1 MCRILKYQFPLPY
14 QLSLRFLESFKNTAA
29 VELFNFKDPTQSS
42 DFDSNYIKTQLLTLL
57 EKKVGNHNMSDTF
70 QNIISLTDILVVPP
84 IFSNDLRTSPEVKV
98 INCKDSIQN
107 TDFGN
112 SRGRTVFHLLE
123 MSVGNQYLKDLRI
136 LVLPEILLP
145 LEISAQFE
153 THSLRP
159 IEYLSRSQT

>member
-1 MCRILKYQFPLPY
+1 M
-14 QLSLRFLESFKNTAA
+14 
-29 VELFNFKDPTQSS
+29 FNSQDP
-42 DFDSNYIKTQLLTLL
+42 
-57 EKKVGNHNMSDTF
+57 KK
-70 QNIISLTDILVVPP
+70 
-84 IFSNDLRTSPEVKV
+84 
-98 INCKDSIQN
+98 N

-153 THSLRP
+153 RHSLRP
-159 IEYLSRSQT
+159 IEYLSTSQTKKRFQHF

>member
-1 MCRILKYQFPLPY
+1 
-14 QLSLRFLESFKNTAA
+14 
-29 VELFNFKDPTQSS
+29 
-42 DFDSNYIKTQLLTLL
+42 
-57 EKKVGNHNMSDTF
+57 MSDTF

-84 IFSNDLRTSPEVKV
+84 LFSKDLRTSPEVKV
-98 INCKDSIQN
+98 INCQDSTPN

-112 SRGRTVFHLLE
+112 LRGRTVFHLLE

-153 THSLRP
+153 KHSLCP
-159 IEYLSRSQT
+159 IEYLSTSQT